1 MRIINLLYLKY
12 SLSLLICLLSSFVVF
27 FIFSLI
33 SNLIKDY
40 SFNIIVILS
49 ALNSLQILTYVS
61 AFIFLISL
69 ILFSNF
75 LRSRNEI
82 IIIKIYL
89 QINKYIIFFLP
100 IVLLFSIFEI
110 NKKDI
115 VTFLEDNK
123 TNLVQVGN
131 KLKFKILINEFD
143 NRKNITILKNVDLNN
158 FEEAEYRSYNI
169 LNKEIKMAEFS
180 NELFFSNDKLILKNY
195 TQYKNNV
202 IKNNNKKKIINLDL
216 IGLMS
221 RGSLVRDTSI
231 KNNFIVDFK
240 LINLIIFF
248 IFLLSYIFLNFF
260 NTKYVGSKQ
269 SLRDP
274 LLMSLSTIIYSFLIF
289 NNSLT
294 SYKQEFELIASMI
307 VIMLFFKAYLNE

>member
-12 SLSLLICLLSSFVVF
+12 ALSLLICLLSSFVVF

-33 SNLIKDY
+33 SNLSEDY

-69 ILFSNF
+69 ILFSTF

-89 QINKYIIFFLP
+89 QINKYIMFFLP

-231 KNNFIVDFK
+231 KNNFILDFK

-274 LLMSLSTIIYSFLIF
+274 LLMSLSTLIYSFLIF